1 MYYLLQ
7 HNGNKIPCKT
17 WKDIRENLTGYVS
30 PKEFARAQATM
41 TDAASGVWCFV
52 LNKHIEDYGFR
63 VDRLYKEDHKC
74 GAVA

>member
-30 PKEFARAQATM
+30 PKEFASAQDTM
-41 TDAASGVWCFV
+41 SDASSGVWCFV
-52 LNKHIEDYGFR
+52 YGFH
-63 VDRLYKEDHKC
+63 VDRLYKEYHKC

>member
-7 HNGNKIPCKT
+7 YNGKKIPCKT
-17 WKDIRENLTGYVS
+17 WQEIRSNLTGYVS

-52 LNKHIEDYGFR
+52 YGFH

>member
-7 HNGNKIPCKT
+7 HNGKKIPCKT

-30 PKEFARAQATM
+30 PKEFARAQDTLS
-41 TDAASGVWCFV
+41 DAASGVWCFV
-52 LNKHIEDYGFR
+52 LNKHIEDYGFH

>member
-7 HNGNKIPCKT
+7 HNGKKIPCKT
-17 WKDIRENLTGYVS
+17 WQEIRSNLTGYVS